1 MPNKVDR
8 LIAMIIDNPE
18 DSKVRTEP
26 ISNLKFSG
34 SFSHQSVGI
43 CGCHVRF
50 YQEAVSSLY
59 LRQPGL
65 RDQRFHLALG
75 PYGSVY

>member
-1 MPNKVDR
+1 VPNKVDR

-18 DSKVRTEP
+18 DST
-26 ISNLKFSG
+26 
-34 SFSHQSVGI
+34 
-43 CGCHVRF
+43 
-50 YQEAVSSLY
+50 VSSLY